1 MKKAFIYWL
10 PLVVYSAVII
20 YLSIDPEPPQA
31 DIVGLDKVFHF
42 LAYAVMGALSGRAIA
57 SAFGSGADKRRVIVI
72 SAFAFSFIFGF
83 LMEVWQSFI
92 PERSAEVLDMI
103 ANGAGGLFGA
113 FVFSRFIKKEALR

>member
-1 MKKAFIYWL
+1 MKKALIYWL
-10 PLVVYSAVII
+10 PLIVYSAVII
-20 YLSIDPEPPQA
+20 HLSINPDPPKA
-31 DIVGLDKVFHF
+31 DIIGLDKVFHF

-57 SAFGSGADKRRVIVI
+57 SALESADKRRVVVI

-92 PERSAEVLDMI
+92 PQRSAEVFDMA